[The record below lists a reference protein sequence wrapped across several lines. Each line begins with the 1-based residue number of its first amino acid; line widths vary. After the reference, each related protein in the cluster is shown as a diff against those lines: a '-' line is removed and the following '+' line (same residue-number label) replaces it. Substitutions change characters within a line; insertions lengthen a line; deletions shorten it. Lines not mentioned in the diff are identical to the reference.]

1 MNEDKLTPIEILSY
15 ALASMTE
22 RALEAER
29 ERDTAKKRADE
40 WYKSWKSKDE
50 ENKEMQAML
59 AAEIKEHG
67 KTKAELEEAVRAVN
81 VLNDELER
89 TRKTEPSETL
99 TQTGQTA
106 PTEPRKA

>member
-1 MNEDKLTPIEILSY
+1 MTPIEILSY

-40 WYKSWKSKDE
+40 WYRSWKSKDVE
-50 ENKEMQAML
+50 AKELQAML
-59 AAEIKEHG
+59 SAEIKGHG
-67 KTKAELEEAVRAVN
+67 RTKAELEEAVHAVN

-89 TRKTEPSETL
+89 IRKPEPAPTRTEI
-99 TQTGQTA
+99 GQTA
-106 PTEPRKA
+106 TTTPRKA

>member
-1 MNEDKLTPIEILSY
+1 MKEDKKTPIEILSD

-29 ERDTAKKRADE
+29 ERDSAKKRADE
-40 WYKSWKSKDE
+40 WYQSWKRKDE
-50 ENKEMQAML
+50 EAKELQTML
-59 AAEIKEHG
+59 SAEIKGHG

-89 TRKTEPSETL
+89 MRKTEPIETL